1 MPPKELFKIVTSQQ
15 QQRNNTI
22 KTRAKDFTGHF
33 SKMCKG
39 HEHMQRC
46 LTFLIMREMQ
56 FTTAVGHH
64 MTPIRVAVIK
74 KREREREK
82 IMLAG
87 EAVEKLEPS
96 RFARMRM

>member
-1 MPPKELFKIVTSQQ
+1 
-15 QQRNNTI
+15 
-22 KTRAKDFTGHF
+22 
-33 SKMCKG
+33 MCKG
-39 HEHMQRC
+39 HEHTQRC

>member
-1 MPPKELFKIVTSQQ
+1 
-15 QQRNNTI
+15 
-22 KTRAKDFTGHF
+22 
-33 SKMCKG
+33 
-39 HEHMQRC
+39 
-46 LTFLIMREMQ
+46 
-56 FTTAVGHH
+56 